1 MHYTCKVPSQVQW
14 NWMTSVKH
22 PIPHLKARVCDV
34 SCSNICSMPVC
45 GHILTIPHQRNANVL
60 ITLGDDDGTIKSKIF
75 IVLSM
80 DNYSF
85 RGRDDCGQRNHPRE
99 LIELHVCLG
108 VCARV
113 SQTAG
118 CIGNCSLYNVIFIV
132 NSINVSIRLNC
143 CCSIH

>member
-1 MHYTCKVPSQVQW
+1 
-14 NWMTSVKH
+14 MTSVKH

-34 SCSNICSMPVC
+34 SCSNICFIPVC
-45 GHILTIPHQRNANVL
+45 EHILTIPHQRNVNIL

-85 RGRDDCGQRNHPRE
+85 RGRDDCGQRNHQRE
-99 LIELHVCLG
+99 LIELHVCMG

-113 SQTAG
+113 NQSAG
-118 CIGNCSLYNVIFIV
+118 CIGT
-132 NSINVSIRLNC
+132 
-143 CCSIH
+143 